1 MYVRERSRERKLER
15 ERELEEMRER
25 ERERELERAREKER
39 EKEQEILWVLRCH
52 LLFSYRCPWKI
63 LERKEIADVAHDK
76 NRGP

>member
-1 MYVRERSRERKLER
+1 MCERKIEREEERERKLE
-15 ERELEEMRER
+15 EMSER
-25 ERERELERAREKER
+25 EREPEREREKER